1 MMLIVVLTFSL
12 LGLAILSLPFWVAMF
27 ADGEPARARA
37 ELKPVAARLPSRF
50 FAENGVPQQPQVPI
64 EALLL
69 QIENHIRVEQAA
81 AETFL
86 ESPTAALLHSK
97 TISPF
102 VN

>member
-1 MMLIVVLTFSL
+1 MMFFVVLAFSL
-12 LGLAILSLPFWVAMF
+12 LGLAILLFPFVVVMF
-27 ADGEPARARA
+27 ADREPAPARA
-37 ELKPVAARLPSRF
+37 ELKPVAAQLPSRF
-50 FAENGVPQQPQVPI
+50 FADKPAPAQPRVPI

-69 QIENHIRVEQAA
+69 QIENHIRLEQAA